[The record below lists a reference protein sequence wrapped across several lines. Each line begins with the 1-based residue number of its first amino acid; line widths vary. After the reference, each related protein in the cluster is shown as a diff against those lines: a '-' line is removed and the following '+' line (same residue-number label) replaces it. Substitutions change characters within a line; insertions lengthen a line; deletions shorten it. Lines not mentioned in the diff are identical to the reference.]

1 MANGPSAESS
11 DLQIKA
17 VGEAHPGCDGRK
29 NQVLIICAVLEKV
42 SRVGAVQL
50 HAFEVGIP
58 AEDILPE
65 DQLVHGFGDNLGI
78 VVFLVCGGTDFG
90 SDPVQHIGF
99 VMTAHVSEMPA
110 AVVHADGAG
119 IGDGNEITKADDA
132 LLRNAAKAADLGSEP
147 FALILR
153 NIGEFPGDGVETH
166 RLFLHVQKDIEI
178 ALCKVIDLRRI
189 VGGYHLF
196 QCVRIRNLVQIAEQN
211 DVILLQVLQLVHQM
225 ILLKIITPVRKR
237 LVRDLRRILL
247 CGGIDMKPVLT
258 QHVVGYDDIINPR
271 EKRRKHLLVLLKAQL
286 LRLAGEGPC
295 RFLNDETVH
304 AVGKDVETQI
314 QNIQFVKKRDAVID
328 HAYSS
333 RRGFFSRKGTA
344 AEHSEVLSSGR

>member
-1 MANGPSAESS
+1 M
-11 DLQIKA
+11 
-17 VGEAHPGCDGRK
+17 
-29 NQVLIICAVLEKV
+29 LEKV

-50 HAFEVGIP
+50 HAFEVSIP

-110 AVVHADGAG
+110 SVVHADGAG
-119 IGDGNEITKADDA
+119 IGDRNEITKADDA

-153 NIGEFPGDGVETH
+153 NIGEFPGDGVESD
-166 RLFLHVQKDIEI
+166 RLFLHIQKDIEI

-196 QCVRIRNLVQIAEQN
+196 QCVRIRNFVQIAEQN
-211 DVILLQVLQLVHQM
+211 DVILLQVLQMIHQV
-225 ILLKIITPVRKR
+225 ILLKIIAPVRKR

-258 QHVVGYDDIINPR
+258 QHVVGYDDIINSR

-333 RRGFFSRKGTA
+333 RRGSFSRTGAA
-344 AEHSEVLSSGR
+344 AEHSEVLFSGR